1 MYNLILDSDALI
13 KLTYSKAIFMVCK
26 TFNCLITNEI
36 KEETAEDGKKR
47 FYPDALVIEKL
58 IKDNLVKIRDPKRKP
73 SIKEDAQTEFGT
85 KFIGFGKGEKSVLG
99 LYHSTRNSIIVSDDS
114 AFIKHLE
121 DKNIQFFVPAD
132 LIILLKKLNKISLK
146 EATHFLDG
154 IKVFIKEEVYN
165 ETKKELK
172 EV

>member
-13 KLTYSKAIFMVCK
+13 KLTYAKAIVIICK

-36 KEETAEDGKKR
+36 KEETVEEGKKR

-58 IKDNLVKIRDPKRKP
+58 IKDNLVKIRSPKRKLN
-73 SIKEDAQTEFGT
+73 IKEETEFGAN
-85 KFIGFGKGEKSVLG
+85 FVGFGKGEKSVLG
-99 LYHSTRNSIIVSDDS
+99 LYQSTRNSIVISDDS
-114 AFIKHLE
+114 AFIRHLE
-121 DKNIQFFVPAD
+121 DKNIPFFIPAD
-132 LIILLKKLNKISLK
+132 LIILLKKLNKINLK
-146 EATHFLDG
+146 EAMYFLDG
-154 IKVFIKEEVYN
+154 MKVFIKEEVYN

>member
-36 KEETAEDGKKR
+36 KEETVEEGKKR

-73 SIKEDAQTEFGT
+73 SIKED
-85 KFIGFGKGEKSVLG
+85 FGKGEKSVLG

-146 EATHFLDG
+146 DAVYFLDG
-154 IKVFIKEEVYN
+154 MRVFIKEEVYN
-165 ETKKELK
+165 EAKKELK